1 VNELPQGTVT
11 FLFTDIEGSTELL
24 KGLGD
29 RYQGVLDDQA
39 RILREAAS
47 SHGGREVD
55 NQGDSFFFA
64 FARANAALGA
74 AVVAQ
79 RALSAHEW
87 PDGARVRVRMGL
99 HTGEP
104 SVGGERYVGLGVH
117 RAARVGAAGHGGQVL
132 LTNPTRELVEDE
144 VDGVAVRELGVY
156 RLKDID
162 RPELLYQLDIAGL
175 PSAFPPLKAEKVEP
189 PRPLMRR
196 PLFVGALAGAI
207 AAAVL
212 VPLLALGGG
221 STRLSAQVTAPVQ
234 GDALGVF
241 DTGKTKLTTEV
252 AVEKR
257 PSAVAVGPGAIWVA
271 NVDDDSVS
279 EIDSRTNEPK
289 QAAIAVGN
297 GPSGLAIG
305 GGFVWVANY
314 LGRSISQID
323 PRTSEVVH
331 TIRLGGRP
339 SGVAF
344 GDGVLWVA
352 DASDRSVLRIDPATD
367 KPGKSIPVDAGAA
380 AIAFGFKSLWVAGQN
395 TGSVTRVDPS
405 SGNTQP
411 INVGAGPTAIA
422 VGAGAVWVAN
432 SVDGTVSR
440 IDPARNAEA
449 AKIPVGS
456 EPGAVA
462 VAPDGSAVW
471 VANTGSGTVSRID
484 PLQQNQVVQT
494 VTTGNHPDG
503 IGLIG
508 SALYLAVR
516 SAGTRHRGG
525 TLTVVYDGLFQHD
538 EAQLLDPALSYI
550 TFGWQ
555 ALVLTNDGLVT
566 FQRAGGSAGT
576 RLVPDLATSLPTA
589 TDHGKTYTF
598 QLRPG
603 IRYADGRLVRP
614 RDFRRAIERALA
626 YEPPEGGGPGSNYF
640 GAIVGAAACIQ
651 APNKPCDLSQG
662 IVTGANTVSFHLVKR
677 DPDFLFKLAE
687 PTAYAEP
694 ANTPL
699 KAKVPLPAT
708 GPYEVASYSVSK
720 SSDVLRLVRNPRFH
734 EWSAAAQPAGYPE
747 RILLELRNVS
757 VAQDVRAV
765 LAGRT
770 DLTNVDTPIPSSLD
784 LSLHTR
790 YAAQLHAEPTLATL
804 WFALNTRVPP
814 FDSLD
819 VRRAIALAVDRKRL
833 VQLNGGRDLVAPTCQ
848 ILPPGVDGYRRYCPS
863 SRTDLAQAK
872 RLVAASGTKG
882 ATIVLNFGVPY
893 AEHSPFPPYLRSLL
907 RTLGY
912 HARIHVVTVKQFGR
926 EQTDPRYKWQVW
938 STGWYADWPTAS
950 TFFSPFTCASFQPNA
965 TNENL
970 SEFCDHRLDAQIARA
985 QSLQLTKP
993 QAAARIWARV
1003 DRGIVDQWPVVPVLT
1018 PQTVNLASAR
1028 VGNYVY
1034 SPWIAGPFL
1043 DQLWVR

>member
-1 VNELPQGTVT
+1 MSELPQGTVT

-24 KGLGD
+24 KRLGR
-29 RYQGVLDDQA
+29 RYDEVLENHA

-64 FARANAALGA
+64 FTRANAALGA

-79 RALSAHEW
+79 RALAAHQW
-87 PDGARVRVRMGL
+87 PDGDEVRVRMGL

-132 LTNPTRELVEDE
+132 LTNPTRELVDDE
-144 VDGVAVRELGVY
+144 VDGVAVREIGRY

-175 PSAFPPLKAEKVEP
+175 PSEFPPLKAEKVEP

-196 PLFVGALAGAI
+196 PIFVGALAGAI

-212 VPLLALGGG
+212 VPLFALGGG
-221 STRLSAQVTAPVQ
+221 SSGLPSRVSAPVQ

-241 DTGKTKLTTEV
+241 DAGKTKLTAQV
-252 AVEKR
+252 PVRKR
-257 PSAVAVGPGAIWVA
+257 PSAVAVTPGTVWVA

-279 EIDSRTNEPK
+279 AIDSGSNHLEQNIP
-289 QAAIAVGN
+289 VGN
-297 GPSGLAIG
+297 GPSGIAVG

-323 PRTSEVVH
+323 PRTLTRVH
-331 TIRLGGRP
+331 TIQLGGAP
-339 SGVAF
+339 AGVTF
-344 GDGVLWVA
+344 GDGAVWVA
-352 DASDRSVLRIDPATD
+352 DQSDRSVLRIDPAKD
-367 KPGKSIPVDAGAA
+367 KPDKPIPVDAGAT
-380 AIAFGFKSLWVAGQN
+380 AIAFGFHSLWVASQDSASI
-395 TGSVTRVDPS
+395 TKVDPD
-405 SGNTQP
+405 SGNPQP
-411 INVGAGPTAIA
+411 INVGNGPTAIA
-422 VGAGAVWVAN
+422 VGAGSVWVAN
-432 SVDGTVSR
+432 SGAGTVSR
-440 IDPARNAEA
+440 IDPSQNREVGL
-449 AKIPVGS
+449 ISVGS
-456 EPGAVA
+456 EPSAVA

-484 PLQQNQVVQT
+484 PHQQNRLVQT

-503 IGLIG
+503 IGLAG

-516 SAGTRHRGG
+516 NAGVSHSGG
-525 TLTVVYDGLFQHD
+525 TLTALYDGVFQHD
-538 EAQLLDPALSYI
+538 EAELLDPALSY
-550 TFGWQ
+550 TTLGWQ
-555 ALVLTNDGLVT
+555 LIVLTNDGLVT

-576 RLVPDLATSLPTA
+576 RLVPDLATSLPTP

-603 IRYADGRLVRP
+603 IRYSDGRLVRP
-614 RDFRRAIERALA
+614 QDFRRAIERAIA
-626 YEPPEGGGPGSNYF
+626 YQPKEGGGPGAKYF
-640 GAIVGAAACIQ
+640 AGIVGAAACVQ

-662 IVTGANTVSFHLVKR
+662 VVTGPDTVSFHLEKP
-677 DPDFLFKLAE
+677 DPDFLFELAE

-699 KAKVPLPAT
+699 KAKLPLPAT
-708 GPYEVASYSVSK
+708 GPYEIASYSASK
-720 SSDVLRLVRNPRFH
+720 SRDILRLVRNPRFR
-734 EWSAAAQPAGYPE
+734 EWSGAAQPAGYPE
-747 RILLELRNVS
+747 RIVVEFRNVS
-757 VAQDVRAV
+757 VAENVRAV
-765 LAGRT
+765 LAGHA
-770 DLTNVDTPIPSSLD
+770 DLTIIDTSIPPSLD

-790 YAAQLHAEPTLATL
+790 HAAQLHTEPTLATD
-804 WFALNTRVPP
+804 WFQLNTRVPP
-814 FDSLD
+814 FDHAD
-819 VRRAIALAVDRKRL
+819 VRRAVALAVDRKRL
-833 VQLNGGRDLVAPTCQ
+833 VKLNGGRDLVAPTCQ
-848 ILPPGVDGYRRYCPS
+848 ILPPGVGGYHRYCPS
-863 SRTDLAQAK
+863 SGTDLARAK

-882 ATIVLNFGVPY
+882 APIVLNFGVPY

-907 RTLGY
+907 RKLGY
-912 HARIHVVTVKQFGR
+912 RARINEVTVKQYGR
-926 EQTDPRYKWQVW
+926 ESNDPHYKWPLW
-938 STGWYADWPTAS
+938 STAWYADWPTAS
-950 TFFSPFTCASFQPNA
+950 NFFSPFTCASFQPNA

-970 SEFCDHRLDAQIARA
+970 SEFCDHGLDAQIARA
-985 QSLQLTKP
+985 QKLQLRNP

-1003 DRGIVDQWPVVPVLT
+1003 DRRIVDQVPVVPVLT
-1018 PQTVNLASAR
+1018 PQNVNVASAR

-1034 SPWIAGPFL
+1034 SPWIASPFL